1 MTGEA
6 LITGEANWVIDG
18 IRERNKIL
26 GKRIIKQ
33 PKRFEPGEV
42 KVRAN
47 NGGGDHLALYSNF
60 FHTPSAVHPPVT
72 VAPHETT
79 PTELSEVKVK
89 DPEKELQPLS
99 EVQPEVPSRP
109 KINSPVHIIPEKEP
123 IVPVKIS
130 DECRKLKDTLKSQLL
145 QMSEKVIDGFK
156 IFHFDLPDSKTLQG
170 Q

>member
-1 MTGEA
+1 LTGEA

-42 KVRAN
+42 KVRVN
-47 NGGGDHLALYSNF
+47 NGGVDHLALYSNF
-60 FHTPSAVHPPVT
+60 FHTPSAVHLPVT
-72 VAPHETT
+72 VAPHETALET
-79 PTELSEVKVK
+79 SEVKVK
-89 DPEKELQPLS
+89 NPEKEVQPLP
-99 EVQPEVPSRP
+99 EVQPELPSRP
-109 KINSPVHIIPEKEP
+109 KINSPVQIFHEKEP
-123 IVPVKIS
+123 IVPVNLS
-130 DECRKLKDTLKSQLL
+130 DESRKLKDTLKSQLL